1 MMALKAARAFTGRP
15 KIAKCEGAYH
25 GSYDYAEVSLD
36 PTPEA
41 WGRNAPVSVAYAR
54 GTPDN
59 VLADVVTIPFNDA
72 EAAVSLIREHGPE
85 LACVLVDPMPNRAGL
100 APADK
105 AYLEALRQITREVG
119 ALLIFDEVIT
129 FRLGYRGAQ
138 GLWNIDPDLTTLGK
152 IIGGGFPVGAIAGR
166 KEFMAVFDPRSGKP
180 ALPHG
185 GTFSA
190 NPVTMRAG
198 LAAMELLDE
207 AAFARLDAIGEAVRA
222 GINEAFRRNGVP
234 GGTVGLG
241 SLLKIHF
248 ADRPI
253 RDYRSAYLTEQE
265 AQRQAI
271 FNRGLAQSGRAG
283 RGLRIDGAV
292 DADDRCR
299 YRYDRRGGVG
309 CAGGGIGL
317 GLTNVNQRKPFCQ
330 QERMSPKIDPIT
342 RSVVQH
348 RLSSIVKEMGEAML
362 RTSYSQILNSSRDFS
377 LAICDTSGRLI
388 AQADHIPVHVGA
400 LPWAT
405 LAVEERFKDVRPGDV
420 ILLNDP
426 YHGGSHLPDLTAFV
440 PIFDGERRLLWTI
453 VRAHQ
458 SDIGGATHGGYNP
471 AATEIWQEGLRV
483 PPIKLYEAGR
493 LRDDLLDLLALNI
506 RNPREFRGDLAAMV
520 GAAHLGERRLS
531 RLFAEFG
538 APVVEA
544 AVETILDAAE
554 AQTRAVVST
563 WKDGV
568 FYGEAFLDDDGHGR
582 SDIRIAAKVTKTGSD
597 IEVDLSDS
605 DPQSTSFVNSSHANM
620 QAAVVMAFA
629 YLIDADIPK
638 NAGALRPLK
647 VIAKQGHHRLGR
659 SGPPGDALHQPSLER
674 DRGRPSSRRCRPR
687 VRTAPWRDGAAASGS
702 RSRGED
708 PRTGR
713 NFIWH
718 MFQARPGG
726 GASSGGDGWSS
737 IGEWH
742 TVGGIKFGSI
752 EVAEVRFPLHFRHHE
767 FRAGSGGDGQFRG
780 GLGVALDLVLETAK
794 PALANTAG
802 DGVRAWPVRNAWR
815 RRRRSSRLPPDLA
828 DRAPR
833 VLRTKE
839 VGIEIRPRRLP
850 RNTFVRRRRLGAAGA
865 AIAARPSA
873 RPRTGTHTEQRRDG
887 AGFPM
892 MFTIGIDVGG
902 TYTDLVAID
911 ESGKTVFAKS
921 PSTPADQS
929 VGVMAGLEELA
940 RRLKLTRAEMLGRD
954 RPGGSRHHGCD
965 QCPAGAKRR
974 QGRAAHHRGPSRRHR
989 DARRPQRTTATICV
1003 RRRRNRW
1010 CRASGVL
1017 ASRNGSRPMAT
1028 S

>member
-1 MMALKAARAFTGRP
+1 
-15 KIAKCEGAYH
+15 
-25 GSYDYAEVSLD
+25 
-36 PTPEA
+36 
-41 WGRNAPVSVAYAR
+41 
-54 GTPDN
+54 
-59 VLADVVTIPFNDA
+59 
-72 EAAVSLIREHGPE
+72 
-85 LACVLVDPMPNRAGL
+85 
-100 APADK
+100 
-105 AYLEALRQITREVG
+105 
-119 ALLIFDEVIT
+119 
-129 FRLGYRGAQ
+129 
-138 GLWNIDPDLTTLGK
+138 
-152 IIGGGFPVGAIAGR
+152 
-166 KEFMAVFDPRSGKP
+166 
-180 ALPHG
+180 
-185 GTFSA
+185 
-190 NPVTMRAG
+190 
-198 LAAMELLDE
+198 
-207 AAFARLDAIGEAVRA
+207 
-222 GINEAFRRNGVP
+222 
-234 GGTVGLG
+234 
-241 SLLKIHF
+241 
-248 ADRPI
+248 
-253 RDYRSAYLTEQE
+253 
-265 AQRQAI
+265 
-271 FNRGLAQSGRAG
+271 
-283 RGLRIDGAV
+283 
-292 DADDRCR
+292 
-299 YRYDRRGGVG
+299 
-309 CAGGGIGL
+309 
-317 GLTNVNQRKPFCQ
+317 
-330 QERMSPKIDPIT
+330 MSPKIDPIT

-405 LAVEERFKDVRPGDV
+405 LAVEERFKAVQPGDV

-471 AATEIWQEGLRV
+471 GATEIWQEGLRV

-568 FYGEAFLDDDGHGR
+568 FHGEAFLDDDGHGR

-629 YLIDADIPK
+629 YLIDAEIPK

-647 VIAKQGHHRLGR
+647 VVAKQGTIVWAD
-659 SGPPGDALHQPSLER
+659 P
-674 DRGRPSSRRCRPR
+674 GRPVTLCTSHPSNEIVEAIIKAMSASCPDRAMAGWGRRFRI
-687 VRTAPWRDGAAASGS
+687 AIQ
-702 RSRGED
+702 GED
-708 PRTGR
+708 PRSGR

-767 FRAGSGGDGQFRG
+767 FHAGSGGDGQFRG

-802 DGVRAWPVRNAWR
+802 DGVRYGPCGMLGGEDGVPHDY
-815 RRRRSSRLPPDLA
+815 RLISA

-839 VGIEIRPRRLP
+839 VGIEIRPGDCLEVRSSGGGGWGPPAQRLP
-850 RNTFVRRRRLGAAGA
+850 Q
-865 AIAARPSA
+865 AR
-873 RPRTGTHTEQRRDG
+873 Q
-887 AGFPM
+887 
-892 MFTIGIDVGG
+892 
-902 TYTDLVAID
+902 
-911 ESGKTVFAKS
+911 
-921 PSTPADQS
+921 
-929 VGVMAGLEELA
+929 
-940 RRLKLTRAEMLGRD
+940 RD
-954 RPGGSRHHGCD
+954 REQGLTQDVAATGQDSR
-965 QCPAGAKRR
+965 
-974 QGRAAHHRGPSRRHR
+974 
-989 DARRPQRTTATICV
+989 
-1003 RRRRNRW
+1003 
-1010 CRASGVL
+1010 
-1017 ASRNGSRPMAT
+1017 
-1028 S
+1028 